1 MQSREIFSAFLF
13 YKTIDKRN
21 KRWYSEYIN
30 KERVIEMLS
39 SSDVEAKKVLIDR
52 DLRKLEDDVAYI
64 ASIVGS
70 LRTELDSVKTE
81 DDAKRFDKRMDESF
95 KKLKILQL

>member
-1 MQSREIFSAFLF
+1 
-13 YKTIDKRN
+13 
-21 KRWYSEYIN
+21 
-30 KERVIEMLS
+30 MLS
-39 SSDVEAKKVLIDR
+39 SSDIEAKKVLIDTN
-52 DLRKLEDDVAYI
+52 LRKLEDDVAYI

-95 KKLKILQL
+95 KKLQILQL